1 MAFWRIHLHFEFQ
14 QIKFNLRINFT
25 MKRWLKWIIALIVV
39 AAVGVSVMR
48 ALKARKA
55 QQETVAA
62 ATAANAK
69 AQSVVELAATDVV
82 KAQVK
87 ELSMGL
93 PISGSLKAA
102 NSAFIK
108 ARVAGELQGLTVRE
122 GDSVKAGQ
130 VIARIDVTEYAAR
143 QQQAQDQADAAKAQ
157 IAIAQRQF
165 DNNKA
170 LVDQGFISQ
179 TALDTSLA
187 TLNAA
192 QATHRAALSNVDIA
206 KKAMLDTVL
215 RSPISGTVSQRL
227 AQPGERVAVEA
238 RVIEV
243 IDTSRMELEANIS
256 AADALS
262 VKVGQTAMLT
272 IEGSAAP
279 VSSQVVRIN
288 PNTQAGSRNVLVYF
302 SIANMNNAANLR
314 QGLFAQGSLGT
325 AKVSAL
331 TVPLSAVRN
340 DKPAPYVQL
349 VEGNVV
355 KHVNVELAQRG
366 EVMTNGRSE
375 TVVAVKGI
383 AENAQVLVGSLGA
396 LREGTATKFTQAVT
410 ATATS
415 AASK

>member
-1 MAFWRIHLHFEFQ
+1 
-14 QIKFNLRINFT
+14 
-25 MKRWLKWIIALIVV
+25 MKRWIKWIIALVV
-39 AAVGVSVMR
+39 VVAVGVSVMR
-48 ALKARKA
+48 ALQARKA

-69 AQSVVELAATDVV
+69 AQSVVELAVTDVV

-87 ELSMGL
+87 ELSLGL

-130 VIARIDVTEYAAR
+130 VIARIDETEYAAR

-170 LVDQGFISQ
+170 LVDQGFISK

-187 TLNAA
+187 TLNSA

-206 KKAMLDTVL
+206 RKTMLDTVL

-227 AQPGERVAVEA
+227 AQPGERVGIDT

-243 IDTSRMELEANIS
+243 IDTNRMELEANIS

-272 IEGSAAP
+272 IEGSTAP

-288 PNTQAGSRNVLVYF
+288 PNTQTGSRNVLVYF
-302 SIANMNNAANLR
+302 SIANATNLR
-314 QGLFAQGSLGT
+314 QGLFAQGNLGT

-340 DKPAPYVQL
+340 DKPTPYVQVL
-349 VEGNVV
+349 EGNVI
-355 KHVNVELAQRG
+355 KHVAVEMAQRG
-366 EVMTNGRSE
+366 EVVNTAANSGNAGGRTE

-383 AENAQVLVGSLGA
+383 AENTQVLVGSLGA
-396 LREGTATKFTQAVT
+396 LREGTVTKFT
-410 ATATS
+410 
-415 AASK
+415 AAAK

>member
-1 MAFWRIHLHFEFQ
+1 
-14 QIKFNLRINFT
+14 
-25 MKRWLKWIIALIVV
+25 MKRWIKWVIALVIL
-39 AAVGVSVMR
+39 AAIGVSIMR
-48 ALKARKA
+48 ALQARKA

-69 AQSVVELAATDVV
+69 AQSVIELTATDVV
-82 KAQVK
+82 TAQVK
-87 ELSMGL
+87 ELAMGL

-108 ARVAGELQGLTVRE
+108 ARASGELQGLTVRE
-122 GDSVKAGQ
+122 GDAVKAGQ
-130 VIARIDVTEYAAR
+130 VIARIEVTEYAAR
-143 QQQAQDQADAAKAQ
+143 QQQAQDQADAAKTQ
-157 IAIAQRQF
+157 IVIAQRQF

-170 LVDQGFISQ
+170 LVEQGFISK

-187 TLNAA
+187 TLNSA

-215 RSPISGTVSQRL
+215 RSPISGVVSQRL
-227 AQPGERVAVEA
+227 AQPGERVGVDTRVVE
-238 RVIEV
+238 I
-243 IDTSRMELEANIS
+243 IDLKRMELEANIS
-256 AADALS
+256 AADALD

-272 IEGSAAP
+272 IEGSATP

-302 SIANMNNAANLR
+302 SIANAANLR

-331 TVPLSAVRN
+331 TVPLSAVRT
-340 DKPAPYVQL
+340 DKPTPYVQVL
-349 VEGNVV
+349 EGNVV
-355 KHVNVELAQRG
+355 KHVSVQMAQRG
-366 EVMTNGRSE
+366 DVVTAGSRE

-383 AENAQVLVGSLGA
+383 ADNTRVLAGA
-396 LREGTATKFTQAVT
+396 LGTVREGTTIKFTPAAAVVT
-410 ATATS
+410 APATPVI
-415 AASK
+415 AK

>member
-1 MAFWRIHLHFEFQ
+1 
-14 QIKFNLRINFT
+14 
-25 MKRWLKWIIALIVV
+25 MKRWIKWIIALLVLV
-39 AAVGVSVMR
+39 AIGVSIMR
-48 ALKARKA
+48 ALQARKA

-62 ATAANAK
+62 ATVANAK
-69 AQSVVELAATDVV
+69 AQSIIELVATDVV
-82 KAQVK
+82 TAQVK

-102 NSAFIK
+102 NSAIIK

-122 GDSVKAGQ
+122 GDAVKAGQ
-130 VIARIDVTEYAAR
+130 VIARIEVTEYAAR

-170 LVDQGFISQ
+170 LVDQGFISK

-187 TLNAA
+187 TLNSA
-192 QATHRAALSNVDIA
+192 QATHRAAVSNVDIA

-215 RSPISGTVSQRL
+215 RSPISGIVSQRL
-227 AQPGERVAVEA
+227 AQPGERVAIEA
-238 RVIEV
+238 RIVEV
-243 IDTSRMELEANIS
+243 IDTSRMELEANIG

-262 VKVGQTAMLT
+262 VKIGQTAMLD
-272 IEGSAAP
+272 IEGSTAP
-279 VSSQVVRIN
+279 VSSQVIRIN

-302 SIANMNNAANLR
+302 SIANTANLR
-314 QGLFAQGSLGT
+314 QGLFAQGILGT

-340 DKPAPYVQL
+340 DKPTPYVQVL
-349 VEGNVV
+349 SSNMV
-355 KHVNVELAQRG
+355 KHVSVELAQRG
-366 EVMTNGRSE
+366 EVVTNGRRE

-383 AENAQVLVGSLGA
+383 PENTQVLVGTLGA
-396 LREGTATKFTQAVT
+396 LREGTTTKFTLAV
-410 ATATS
+410 ATPAV
-415 AASK
+415 SK

>member
-1 MAFWRIHLHFEFQ
+1 
-14 QIKFNLRINFT
+14 
-25 MKRWLKWIIALIVV
+25 MKRWIKWTKWLKWVIALVVV
-39 AAVGVSVMR
+39 AAIGVSVMR
-48 ALKARKA
+48 ALQARKT

-82 KAQVK
+82 RAQVK
-87 ELSMGL
+87 ELSVGL

-108 ARVAGELQGLTVRE
+108 ARAAGELQGLTVRE

-170 LVDQGFISQ
+170 LVEQGFISK

-187 TLNAA
+187 TLNSA

-206 KKAMLDTVL
+206 KKTMLDTVL

-227 AQPGERVAVEA
+227 AQPGERVGVDT
-238 RVIEV
+238 RVVEV

-279 VSSQVVRIN
+279 VSSQLVRIN

-302 SIANMNNAANLR
+302 SISNAANLR

-340 DKPAPYVQL
+340 DKPTPYVQ
-349 VEGNVV
+349 VIEGNVI
-355 KHVNVELAQRG
+355 KHIAVELSQRG
-366 EVMTNGRSE
+366 EVANTATTGSRSE
-375 TVVAVKGI
+375 TVVAVKGL

-396 LREGTATKFTQAVT
+396 LREGTATKFTQA
-410 ATATS
+410 AT
-415 AASK
+415 K

>member
-1 MAFWRIHLHFEFQ
+1 
-14 QIKFNLRINFT
+14 
-25 MKRWLKWIIALIVV
+25 MKRWIKWVIALVV
-39 AAVGVSVMR
+39 LAAVAVSVVR
-48 ALKARKA
+48 ALQARKA

-82 KAQVK
+82 RAQVK
-87 ELSMGL
+87 ELAMGL

-102 NSAFIK
+102 SSAIIK

-122 GDSVKAGQ
+122 GDSVKSGQ
-130 VIARIDVTEYAAR
+130 VIARVDVTEYAAR
-143 QQQAQDQADAAKAQ
+143 QQQAQDQADAAKTQ
-157 IAIAQRQF
+157 IVIAQRQF

-170 LVDQGFISQ
+170 LVEQGFISK

-187 TLNAA
+187 TLNSA
-192 QATHRAALSNVDIA
+192 QATHRAALANVDVA

-215 RSPISGTVSQRL
+215 RSPISGIVSQRL

-238 RVIEV
+238 RIVEV
-243 IDTSRMELEANIS
+243 IDTTRMELEANIG
-256 AADALS
+256 AADALN
-262 VKVGQTAMLT
+262 VKVGQTAMLD
-272 IEGSAAP
+272 IEGSATP
-279 VSSQVVRIN
+279 VSGQVVRIN

-302 SIANMNNAANLR
+302 SIANASGLR

-340 DKPAPYVQL
+340 DKPTPYVQVL
-349 VEGNVV
+349 EGNVV
-355 KHVNVELAQRG
+355 KHVSVELSQRG
-366 EVMTNGRSE
+366 DVVTNGRSE

-383 AENAQVLVGSLGA
+383 AENTQILIGGLGTV
-396 LREGTATKFTQAVT
+396 REGTTTKFTQATTTTNNTAVATTVT
-410 ATATS
+410 
-415 AASK
+415 K

>member
-1 MAFWRIHLHFEFQ
+1 
-14 QIKFNLRINFT
+14 
-25 MKRWLKWIIALIVV
+25 MKRRTTWIKWVIALIVL
-39 AAVGVSVMR
+39 AAIGVSIMR
-48 ALKARKA
+48 ALQARKA

-69 AQSVVELAATDVV
+69 APSVIELATTDVV

-87 ELSMGL
+87 ELAIGL

-122 GDSVKAGQ
+122 GDAVKAGQ
-130 VIARIDVTEYAAR
+130 VIARIEVTEYAAR

-170 LVDQGFISQ
+170 LVDQGFISK

-187 TLNAA
+187 TLNSA
-192 QATHRAALSNVDIA
+192 QATHRAALSNVAIA

-215 RSPISGTVSQRL
+215 RSPISGVVSQRL
-227 AQPGERVAVEA
+227 AQPGERIGVDG
-238 RVIEV
+238 RVVEV
-243 IDTSRMELEANIS
+243 IDLSRMELEANIS
-256 AADALS
+256 AADALD

-272 IEGSAAP
+272 IEGSATP

-302 SIANMNNAANLR
+302 NIANTAGQTLNLR

-325 AKVSAL
+325 AKVSTL

-340 DKPAPYVQL
+340 DRPTPYVQIL
-349 VEGNVV
+349 EGNVV
-355 KHVNVELAQRG
+355 KHVSVELAQRG
-366 EVMTNGRSE
+366 EVAANGRSE

-383 AENAQVLVGSLGA
+383 SENTQVLVGSLGA
-396 LREGTATKFTQAVT
+396 VREGTTTKFTQA
-410 ATATS
+410 
-415 AASK
+415 AAAMAVSK

>member
-1 MAFWRIHLHFEFQ
+1 
-14 QIKFNLRINFT
+14 
-25 MKRWLKWIIALIVV
+25 MKRWIKWIKWVV
-39 AAVGVSVMR
+39 ALAVLAAIGFSVMK
-48 ALKARKA
+48 ALQGRKA
-55 QQETVAA
+55 QQEAVAA
-62 ATAANAK
+62 AAAANAK
-69 AQSVVELAATDVV
+69 AQSVIELTATDVV

-87 ELSMGL
+87 ELAIGL

-108 ARVAGELQGLTVRE
+108 ARVSGELQGLTVRE
-122 GDSVKAGQ
+122 GDTVKAGQ
-130 VIARIDVTEYAAR
+130 VIARTEVTEYAAR
-143 QQQAQDQADAAKAQ
+143 QQQAQDQADAAKTQ
-157 IAIAQRQF
+157 IVIAQRQF

-170 LVDQGFISQ
+170 LVEQGFISK

-187 TLNAA
+187 TLNSA

-215 RSPISGTVSQRL
+215 RSPISGVVSQRL
-227 AQPGERVAVEA
+227 AQPGERVGVDTRVVE
-238 RVIEV
+238 I
-243 IDTSRMELEANIS
+243 IDINRMELEANIS

-272 IEGSAAP
+272 IEGSTVP

-302 SIANMNNAANLR
+302 NIANTTGQTRNLR

-340 DKPAPYVQL
+340 DKPTPYVQ
-349 VEGNVV
+349 VIDGNLV
-355 KHVNVELAQRG
+355 KHVSVELAQRG
-366 EVMTNGRSE
+366 EVLTAGRSE

-383 AENAQVLVGSLGA
+383 SENAQVLVGALGTV
-396 LREGTATKFTQAVT
+396 REGTTTKFSPAV
-410 ATATS
+410 
-415 AASK
+415 AAK

>member
-1 MAFWRIHLHFEFQ
+1 
-14 QIKFNLRINFT
+14 
-25 MKRWLKWIIALIVV
+25 MKRWTKWVKWVIALVV
-39 AAVGVSVMR
+39 LAAIGVSVVR
-48 ALKARKA
+48 ALQARKT

-87 ELSMGL
+87 ELAMGL

-102 NSAFIK
+102 NSAIIK

-157 IAIAQRQF
+157 IAISQRQF

-170 LVDQGFISQ
+170 LVEQGFISK

-187 TLNAA
+187 TLNSA

-206 KKAMLDTVL
+206 KKTMLDTVL

-227 AQPGERVAVEA
+227 AQPGERVGIDT
-238 RVIEV
+238 RVVEV

-262 VKVGQTAMLT
+262 VKVGQTAMLA
-272 IEGSAAP
+272 IEGSTSP

-302 SIANMNNAANLR
+302 SIANSKNTANLR

-340 DKPAPYVQL
+340 DKPTPYVQVL
-349 VEGNVV
+349 EGNVV
-355 KHVNVELAQRG
+355 KHISVELAQRG
-366 EVMTNGRSE
+366 EVLTNGRSE

-383 AENAQVLVGSLGA
+383 TENTQVLVGALGA
-396 LREGTATKFTQAVT
+396 VREGTTTKFTQT
-410 ATATS
+410 AAAT

>member
-1 MAFWRIHLHFEFQ
+1 
-14 QIKFNLRINFT
+14 
-25 MKRWLKWIIALIVV
+25 MKRWIKWTIALIVV
-39 AAVGVSVMR
+39 AAIGVSVMR
-48 ALKARKA
+48 ALQARKA
-55 QQETVAA
+55 QQEAVAA
-62 ATAANAK
+62 TTAANAK

-87 ELSMGL
+87 EFSIGL
-93 PISGSLKAA
+93 PVSGSLKAA

-170 LVDQGFISQ
+170 LVDQGFISK

-187 TLNAA
+187 TLNSA

-215 RSPISGTVSQRL
+215 LSPIAGTVSQRL
-227 AQPGERVAVEA
+227 AQPGERVSIDT
-238 RVIEV
+238 RVVEV

-262 VKVGQTAMLT
+262 VKVGQTAMLMV
-272 IEGSAAP
+272 EGSTTP
-279 VSSQVVRIN
+279 VSGQVVRIN

-302 SIANMNNAANLR
+302 SLANAANLR

-340 DKPAPYVQL
+340 DKPAPYVQ
-349 VEGNVV
+349 VIEGNVI
-355 KHVNVELAQRG
+355 KHIAVELSQRG
-366 EVMTNGRSE
+366 EVATASTTGSRSE
-375 TVVAVKGI
+375 TVVAVKGL

-396 LREGTATKFTQAVT
+396 LREGTVTKFTRAAA

-415 AASK
+415 TTATTAK

>member
-1 MAFWRIHLHFEFQ
+1 
-14 QIKFNLRINFT
+14 
-25 MKRWLKWIIALIVV
+25 MKRWIKWTKWLKWVIALVVV
-39 AAVGVSVMR
+39 AAIGVSVMR
-48 ALKARKA
+48 ALQARKV

-69 AQSVVELAATDVV
+69 AQSVLELAATDVV
-82 KAQVK
+82 KAQVN

-130 VIARIDVTEYAAR
+130 IIARVDVTEYAAR

-157 IAIAQRQF
+157 IVIAQRQF

-170 LVDQGFISQ
+170 LVDQGFISK

-187 TLNAA
+187 TLNSA

-206 KKAMLDTVL
+206 KKTMLDTVL
-215 RSPISGTVSQRL
+215 LSPIAGTVSQRL
-227 AQPGERVAVEA
+227 AQPGERVSVDT

-272 IEGSAAP
+272 IEGSTAP
-279 VSSQVVRIN
+279 VTSQVVRIN

-302 SIANMNNAANLR
+302 SITNAPNLR
-314 QGLFAQGSLGT
+314 QGLFAQGNLGT

-331 TVPLSAVRN
+331 TVPLSSVRN
-340 DKPAPYVQL
+340 DKPTPYVQAL
-349 VEGNVV
+349 DGNTI
-355 KHVNVELAQRG
+355 KHVAVELAQRG
-366 EVMTNGRSE
+366 EVVNNGRTE
-375 TVVAVKGI
+375 TVVAVKGL
-383 AENAQVLVGSLGA
+383 AENTLVLVGSLGA
-396 LREGTATKFTQAVT
+396 LREGTITKFTQAV
-410 ATATS
+410 AT
-415 AASK
+415 K

>member
-1 MAFWRIHLHFEFQ
+1 
-14 QIKFNLRINFT
+14 
-25 MKRWLKWIIALIVV
+25 MKRWIKWTKWVIALVVV
-39 AAVGVSVMR
+39 AAISVSVMR
-48 ALKARKA
+48 ALQARKV

-87 ELSMGL
+87 ELSIGL

-130 VIARIDVTEYAAR
+130 VIARVDVTEYAAR

-170 LVDQGFISQ
+170 LVDQGFISK

-187 TLNAA
+187 TLNSA

-206 KKAMLDTVL
+206 KKTMLDTVL

-227 AQPGERVAVEA
+227 AQPGERVGIDT
-238 RVIEV
+238 RVVEV

-256 AADALS
+256 ASDALS

-272 IEGSAAP
+272 IEGSTAS

-302 SIANMNNAANLR
+302 SIANAPNLR
-314 QGLFAQGSLGT
+314 QGLFAQGNLGT

-331 TVPLSAVRN
+331 TVPLSSVRN
-340 DKPAPYVQL
+340 DKPTPYVQAL
-349 VEGNVV
+349 DGNAI
-355 KHVNVELAQRG
+355 KHVAVELAQRG
-366 EVMTNGRSE
+366 EVANNGRSE
-375 TVVAVKGI
+375 SVVAVKGL
-383 AENAQVLVGSLGA
+383 AENTLVLVGSLGA
-396 LREGTATKFTQAVT
+396 LREGTITKFTQAV
-410 ATATS
+410 AT
-415 AASK
+415 K

>member
-1 MAFWRIHLHFEFQ
+1 
-14 QIKFNLRINFT
+14 
-25 MKRWLKWIIALIVV
+25 MKRWIKWTKWVIAFMVV

-48 ALKARKA
+48 ALQARKT

-82 KAQVK
+82 RAQVK
-87 ELSMGL
+87 ELSVGL

-108 ARVAGELQGLTVRE
+108 ARAAGELQGLTVRE

-170 LVDQGFISQ
+170 LVEQGFISK

-187 TLNAA
+187 TLNSA

-206 KKAMLDTVL
+206 KKTMLDTVL

-227 AQPGERVAVEA
+227 AQPGERVGIDT
-238 RVIEV
+238 RVVEV

-279 VSSQVVRIN
+279 VSSQLVRIN

-302 SIANMNNAANLR
+302 SISNAANLR

-340 DKPAPYVQL
+340 DKPTPYVQ
-349 VEGNVV
+349 VIEGNVI
-355 KHVNVELAQRG
+355 KHIAVELSQRG
-366 EVMTNGRSE
+366 EVAN
-375 TVVAVKGI
+375 
-383 AENAQVLVGSLGA
+383 
-396 LREGTATKFTQAVT
+396 
-410 ATATS
+410 
-415 AASK
+415 

>member
-1 MAFWRIHLHFEFQ
+1 
-14 QIKFNLRINFT
+14 
-25 MKRWLKWIIALIVV
+25 MKRWIKWTKWVIALVVV
-39 AAVGVSVMR
+39 AAISVSVMR
-48 ALKARKA
+48 ALQARKA

-87 ELSMGL
+87 ELSIGL

-130 VIARIDVTEYAAR
+130 VIARVDVTEYAAR

-170 LVDQGFISQ
+170 LVDQGFISK

-187 TLNAA
+187 TLNSA

-206 KKAMLDTVL
+206 KKTMLDTVL

-227 AQPGERVAVEA
+227 AQPGERVGIDT
-238 RVIEV
+238 RVVEV

-256 AADALS
+256 ASDALS

-272 IEGSAAP
+272 IEGSTAP

-302 SIANMNNAANLR
+302 SIANAPNLR
-314 QGLFAQGSLGT
+314 QGLFAQGNLGT

-331 TVPLSAVRN
+331 TVPLSSVRN
-340 DKPAPYVQL
+340 DKPTPYVQAL
-349 VEGNVV
+349 DGNAI
-355 KHVNVELAQRG
+355 KHVAVELVQRG
-366 EVMTNGRSE
+366 EVANNGRSE
-375 TVVAVKGI
+375 SVVAVKGL
-383 AENAQVLVGSLGA
+383 AENTLVLVGSLGA
-396 LREGTATKFTQAVT
+396 LREGTITKFTQAV
-410 ATATS
+410 AT
-415 AASK
+415 K

>member
-1 MAFWRIHLHFEFQ
+1 MAFWRIHLHFKLQ
-14 QIKFNLRINFT
+14 QIKFNLRTNFT
-25 MKRWLKWIIALIVV
+25 MKRWIKWVIALVV
-39 AAVGVSVMR
+39 IAAVGVSVMR
-48 ALKARKA
+48 ALQARKA

-130 VIARIDVTEYAAR
+130 VIARVDATEYAAR

-157 IAIAQRQF
+157 ITIAQRQF

-170 LVDQGFISQ
+170 LVDQGFISK

-227 AQPGERVAVEA
+227 AQPGERVGIDT
-238 RVIEV
+238 RVVEV

-272 IEGSAAP
+272 IEGSTTP
-279 VSSQVVRIN
+279 VSSQVARIN

-302 SIANMNNAANLR
+302 SIGNAVNLR

-331 TVPLSAVRN
+331 TVPLSAVRT
-340 DKPAPYVQL
+340 DKPTPYVQAL
-349 VEGNVV
+349 EGNMV
-355 KHVNVELAQRG
+355 KHLNVELAQRG
-366 EVMTNGRSE
+366 EVVTNGRSE
-375 TVVAVKGI
+375 TVVAVKGL

-396 LREGTATKFTQAVT
+396 LREGTLTKFTQAAAVT
-410 ATATS
+410 AAP
-415 AASK
+415 AVSK

>member
-1 MAFWRIHLHFEFQ
+1 
-14 QIKFNLRINFT
+14 
-25 MKRWLKWIIALIVV
+25 MKRWIKWTKWLKWVIALVVV
-39 AAVGVSVMR
+39 AAIGVSVMR
-48 ALKARKA
+48 ALQARKV

-69 AQSVVELAATDVV
+69 AQSVLELAATDVV
-82 KAQVK
+82 KAQVN

-130 VIARIDVTEYAAR
+130 IIARVDVTEYAAR

-157 IAIAQRQF
+157 IVIAQRQF

-170 LVDQGFISQ
+170 LVDQGFISK

-187 TLNAA
+187 TLNSA

-206 KKAMLDTVL
+206 KKTMLDTVL
-215 RSPISGTVSQRL
+215 LSPIAGTVSQRL
-227 AQPGERVAVEA
+227 AQPGERVSVDT

-272 IEGSAAP
+272 IEGSTAP
-279 VSSQVVRIN
+279 VTSQVVRIN

-302 SIANMNNAANLR
+302 SISNASNLR
-314 QGLFAQGSLGT
+314 QGLFAQGNLGT

-331 TVPLSAVRN
+331 TVPLSSVRN
-340 DKPAPYVQL
+340 DKPTPYVQAL
-349 VEGNVV
+349 DGNTI
-355 KHVNVELAQRG
+355 KHVAVELAQRG
-366 EVMTNGRSE
+366 EVVNNGRTE
-375 TVVAVKGI
+375 TVVAVKGL
-383 AENAQVLVGSLGA
+383 AENTLVLVGSLGT
-396 LREGTATKFTQAVT
+396 LREGTITKFTQAVVT
-410 ATATS
+410 
-415 AASK
+415 K

>member
-1 MAFWRIHLHFEFQ
+1 
-14 QIKFNLRINFT
+14 
-25 MKRWLKWIIALIVV
+25 MKRWSKWVKWVIALVV
-39 AAVGVSVMR
+39 IAAIGVSVMR
-48 ALKARKA
+48 ALQARKA
-55 QQETVAA
+55 QQDTVAS
-62 ATAANAK
+62 ATVANAK
-69 AQSVVELAATDVV
+69 AQAVVELASTDVV
-82 KAQVK
+82 KVQVK
-87 ELSMGL
+87 ELAMGL

-102 NSAFIK
+102 HSAIIK
-108 ARVAGELQGLTVRE
+108 ARAAGELQGLTVRE
-122 GDSVKAGQ
+122 GDSIKAGQ
-130 VIARIDVTEYAAR
+130 VIARVDVTEYAAR

-170 LVDQGFISQ
+170 LVDQDFISK

-192 QATHRAALSNVDIA
+192 QATHRATLANVDVA

-215 RSPISGTVSQRL
+215 RSPISGIVSQRL

-238 RVIEV
+238 RIIEV
-243 IDTSRMELEANIS
+243 IDTSRMELEANIG
-256 AADALS
+256 AADALN
-262 VKVGQTAMLT
+262 VKVGQVAMLD
-272 IEGSAAP
+272 IEGSTTP

-302 SIANMNNAANLR
+302 SIANTGSAANLR

-325 AKVSAL
+325 AKVSTL

-340 DKPAPYVQL
+340 DKPMPYLQVL
-349 VEGNVV
+349 EGNVV

-366 EVMTNGRSE
+366 EVVTNGRSE

-383 AENAQVLVGSLGA
+383 AENTQILAGALGA
-396 LREGTATKFTQAVT
+396 VREGTVTKFTQVS
-410 ATATS
+410 ATNS
-415 AASK
+415 IASK

>member
-1 MAFWRIHLHFEFQ
+1 
-14 QIKFNLRINFT
+14 
-25 MKRWLKWIIALIVV
+25 MKRWIKWIIALVVV
-39 AAVGVSVMR
+39 AAIGVSVMR
-48 ALKARKA
+48 ALQARKA

-82 KAQVK
+82 KAQIK
-87 ELSMGL
+87 ELAMAL

-102 NSAFIK
+102 NSAYIK

-130 VIARIDVTEYAAR
+130 VIARVDVTEYAAR

-170 LVDQGFISQ
+170 LVEQGFISK

-187 TLNAA
+187 TLNSA

-206 KKAMLDTVL
+206 KKTLLDTVL

-227 AQPGERVAVEA
+227 AQPGERVGIDT
-238 RVIEV
+238 RVVEV

-272 IEGSAAP
+272 IEGSTAP
-279 VSSQVVRIN
+279 ISSQVVRIN

-302 SIANMNNAANLR
+302 SIANAANLR
-314 QGLFAQGSLGT
+314 QGLFAQGSLST

-340 DKPAPYVQL
+340 DKPTPYVQVL
-349 VEGNVV
+349 EGNVI
-355 KHVNVELAQRG
+355 KHVAVELAQRG
-366 EVMTNGRSE
+366 EVANTTANSANAGGRRTE

-383 AENAQVLVGSLGA
+383 AENTQVLVGSLGA
-396 LREGTATKFTQAVT
+396 MREGTVTKFT
-410 ATATS
+410 
-415 AASK
+415 AAAK

>member
-1 MAFWRIHLHFEFQ
+1 
-14 QIKFNLRINFT
+14 
-25 MKRWLKWIIALIVV
+25 
-39 AAVGVSVMR
+39 MR
-48 ALKARKA
+48 ALQARKA

-69 AQSVVELAATDVV
+69 APSVIELATTDVV

-87 ELSMGL
+87 ELAIGL

-122 GDSVKAGQ
+122 GDAVKAGQ
-130 VIARIDVTEYAAR
+130 VIARIEVTEYAAR

-170 LVDQGFISQ
+170 LVDQGFISK

-187 TLNAA
+187 TLNSA
-192 QATHRAALSNVDIA
+192 QATHRAALSNVAIA

-215 RSPISGTVSQRL
+215 RSPISGVVSQRL
-227 AQPGERVAVEA
+227 AQPGERIGVDG
-238 RVIEV
+238 RVVEV
-243 IDTSRMELEANIS
+243 IDLSRMELEANIS
-256 AADALS
+256 AADALD

-272 IEGSAAP
+272 IEGSATP

-302 SIANMNNAANLR
+302 NIANTAGQTLNLR

-340 DKPAPYVQL
+340 DRPTPYVQIL
-349 VEGNVV
+349 EGNVV
-355 KHVNVELAQRG
+355 KHVSVELAQRG
-366 EVMTNGRSE
+366 EVAANGRSE

-383 AENAQVLVGSLGA
+383 SENTQVLVGSLGA
-396 LREGTATKFTQAVT
+396 VREGTTTKFTQA
-410 ATATS
+410 
-415 AASK
+415 AAAMAVSK

>member
-1 MAFWRIHLHFEFQ
+1 
-14 QIKFNLRINFT
+14 
-25 MKRWLKWIIALIVV
+25 MKRWIKWIIALVVV
-39 AAVGVSVMR
+39 AAIGVSVMR
-48 ALKARKA
+48 ALQARKV

-69 AQSVVELAATDVV
+69 AQSVLELAATDVV
-82 KAQVK
+82 KAQVN

-130 VIARIDVTEYAAR
+130 IIARVDVTEYAAR

-157 IAIAQRQF
+157 IVIAQRQF

-170 LVDQGFISQ
+170 LVDQGFISK

-187 TLNAA
+187 TLNSA

-206 KKAMLDTVL
+206 KKTMLDTVL
-215 RSPISGTVSQRL
+215 LSPIAGTVSQRL
-227 AQPGERVAVEA
+227 AQPGERVSVDT

-272 IEGSAAP
+272 IEGSTAP
-279 VSSQVVRIN
+279 VTSQVVRIN

-302 SIANMNNAANLR
+302 SISNASNLR
-314 QGLFAQGSLGT
+314 QGLFAQGNLGT

-331 TVPLSAVRN
+331 TVPLSSVRN
-340 DKPAPYVQL
+340 DKPTPYVQAL
-349 VEGNVV
+349 DGNTI
-355 KHVNVELAQRG
+355 KHVAVELAQRG
-366 EVMTNGRSE
+366 EVVNNGRTE
-375 TVVAVKGI
+375 TVVAVKGL
-383 AENAQVLVGSLGA
+383 AENTLVLVGSLGT
-396 LREGTATKFTQAVT
+396 LREGTITKFTQAVVT
-410 ATATS
+410 
-415 AASK
+415 K

>member
-1 MAFWRIHLHFEFQ
+1 
-14 QIKFNLRINFT
+14 
-25 MKRWLKWIIALIVV
+25 MKRWIKWIIALIVV
-39 AAVGVSVMR
+39 AAIGVSVMR
-48 ALKARKA
+48 ALQARKA

-87 ELSMGL
+87 ELSVGL
-93 PISGSLKAA
+93 PVSGSLKAA

-170 LVDQGFISQ
+170 LVDQGFISK

-187 TLNAA
+187 TLNSA

-215 RSPISGTVSQRL
+215 LSPIAGMISQRL
-227 AQPGERVAVEA
+227 AQPGERVGIDT
-238 RVIEV
+238 RVVEV
-243 IDTSRMELEANIS
+243 IDTSRMELEASIS

-262 VKVGQTAMLT
+262 VKVGQTAMLMV
-272 IEGSAAP
+272 EGNTTP

-302 SIANMNNAANLR
+302 SLANAANLR

-340 DKPAPYVQL
+340 DKPAPYVQ
-349 VEGNVV
+349 VIEGNVI
-355 KHVNVELAQRG
+355 KHIAVELSQRG
-366 EVMTNGRSE
+366 EVATTSTTGSRSE
-375 TVVAVKGI
+375 TVVAVKGL

-396 LREGTATKFTQAVT
+396 LREGTVTKFTRTAA

-415 AASK
+415 TTATTAK

>member
-1 MAFWRIHLHFEFQ
+1 
-14 QIKFNLRINFT
+14 
-25 MKRWLKWIIALIVV
+25 MKRWIKWVIALVV
-39 AAVGVSVMR
+39 IAAVGVSVMR

-69 AQSVVELAATDVV
+69 AQSIVELAATDVV
-82 KAQVK
+82 KAQVQ

-93 PISGSLKAA
+93 PISGSLRAA

-170 LVDQGFISQ
+170 LVDQGFISK

>member
-1 MAFWRIHLHFEFQ
+1 
-14 QIKFNLRINFT
+14 
-25 MKRWLKWIIALIVV
+25 MKRWIKWLVTLIVLL
-39 AAVGVSVMR
+39 AIGASVMR
-48 ALKARKA
+48 AIQARKT

-69 AQSVVELAATDVV
+69 AQSVLELAATDMI

-87 ELSMGL
+87 DLSIGL

-108 ARVAGELQGLTVRE
+108 ARVAGELQALTLRE

-165 DNNKA
+165 DNNKS
-170 LVDQGFISQ
+170 LVEQGFISK

-187 TLNAA
+187 TLSSA

-206 KKAMLDTVL
+206 KKTMLDTVL
-215 RSPISGTVSQRL
+215 RSPIAGTVSQRL
-227 AQPGERVAVEA
+227 AQPGERVGIDT

-256 AADALS
+256 AADALN

-272 IEGSAAP
+272 IEGSTAA
-279 VSSQVVRIN
+279 VNSQVVRIN
-288 PNTQAGSRNVLVYF
+288 PSTQAGSRNVLVYF
-302 SIANMNNAANLR
+302 SISNAANLR

-325 AKVSAL
+325 ANVSAL

-340 DKPAPYVQL
+340 DKPTPYVQ
-349 VEGNVV
+349 VIEGNVI
-355 KHVNVELAQRG
+355 KHVAVEMAQRG
-366 EVMTNGRSE
+366 EVVNTAANNSN
-375 TVVAVKGI
+375 VAVKGI
-383 AENAQVLVGSLGA
+383 AENTQVLVGSLGA
-396 LREGTATKFTQAVT
+396 LREGTVTKFT
-410 ATATS
+410 
-415 AASK
+415 AAAK